1 MLATPSTARCSG
13 RPPRRPDTGETPVP
27 HCADTPGPHHPTP
40 LPRRPGFSL
49 LELMIA
55 IVIFGIG
62 MVMVAT
68 VFPVGLDLTRET
80 VQLDLSQ
87 AATDAAMATLIL
99 RVPGLDPSLD
109 GNASKTRLLTVT
121 DVAYTDLDASLV
133 GDELDVKPPF
143 QLNDSNW
150 IAESALWQGA
160 NPVWFTNRY
169 LRAFTEETGWAAE
182 LMGNNN
188 DTAVVP
194 GQNLPSGYGKLDS
207 YTSGDLD
214 AFLHDGALT
223 MIPPSFGVT
232 SPMPRIHLADQVYP
246 PVSPYMYDKDA
257 DIEPG
262 AGFAQKVDRPLA
274 EVVEDLASRRY
285 SWTALHCMTS
295 PDTQNRRIRAA
306 IVVTYR
312 GDLTARFAAQADEDP
327 DDAAENKPDVY
338 VPHFNLADDADR
350 KNVFLPQAVPA
361 SEEGNPNPWNKDA
374 LFPRPWLVMLRRI
387 DRAGG
392 EVLCSNEVAC
402 LLPAGSFFVIA
413 SRAGE
418 FSPLESFKVLKSS
431 FCPDDDSSG
440 RKRDRSLHKWTDWE
454 GDILQAKTDDPQWAT
469 LQIARGQGQPAEN
482 VLAWV
487 FPPAIERTGTAYRFQ
502 PRSPV
507 ISVAQREVPAR

>member
-1 MLATPSTARCSG
+1 
-13 RPPRRPDTGETPVP
+13 
-27 HCADTPGPHHPTP
+27 
-40 LPRRPGFSL
+40 
-49 LELMIA
+49 MIA

-99 RVPGLDPSLD
+99 RVPGLNPSLD

-143 QLNDSNW
+143 QLTDSNW

-160 NPVWFTNRY
+160 NPIWFTNRY

-194 GQNLPSGYGKLDS
+194 GQNLPSGYGKLAS

-223 MIPPSFGVT
+223 MIPPSFGVA
-232 SPMPRIHLADQVYP
+232 SPLPRIHLADQVYP
-246 PVSPYMYDKDA
+246 PVSPYLYRA
-257 DIEPG
+257 DVDSEPG

-295 PDTQNRRIRAA
+295 PDTQNRRLRAA

-312 GDLTARFAAQADEDP
+312 GDLTARYAAQDHPANKDKDDTYKALFDLQGAD
-327 DDAAENKPDVY
+327 AEE
-338 VPHFNLADDADR
+338 HTESL
-350 KNVFLPQAVPA
+350 FLPRAVPN
-361 SEEGNPNPWNKDA
+361 ENTNRWNADA

-402 LLPAGSFFVIA
+402 LLPTGSFFVIA
-413 SRAGE
+413 SRAGQ

>member
-1 MLATPSTARCSG
+1 
-13 RPPRRPDTGETPVP
+13 
-27 HCADTPGPHHPTP
+27 
-40 LPRRPGFSL
+40 
-49 LELMIA
+49 MIA

-99 RVPGLDPSLD
+99 RVPTLNEQLD
-109 GNASKTRLLTVT
+109 GDKSKTRLLTVT
-121 DVAYTDLDASLV
+121 DVAYTDLDAAWVSK
-133 GDELDVKPPF
+133 ELYVLPPF
-143 QLNDSNW
+143 RLTDANWTAGSWQAEDSD
-150 IAESALWQGA
+150 
-160 NPVWFTNRY
+160 WFTNRY

-194 GQNLPSGYGKLDS
+194 GQNLPSGYGKLASYLPSGYGKLAS

-223 MIPPSFGVT
+223 MIPPSFGVA
-232 SPMPRIHLADQVYP
+232 SPLPRIHLADQVYP
-246 PVSPYMYDKDA
+246 PVSPYLYRA
-257 DIEPG
+257 DVDSEPG

-295 PDTQNRRIRAA
+295 PDTQNRRLRAA

-312 GDLTARFAAQADEDP
+312 GDLTARFAAQDDRAINNDP
-327 DDAAENKPDVY
+327 DIYNI
-338 VPHFNLADDADR
+338 HFDLGEDNHIESLL
-350 KNVFLPQAVPA
+350 LPRAVPNN
-361 SEEGNPNPWNKDA
+361 EVHNDDPDGNPWIKDA

-402 LLPAGSFFVIA
+402 LLPTGSFFVIA
-413 SRAGE
+413 SRAGQ

-454 GDILQAKTDDPQWAT
+454 GDILQAKTDDTQWAT

>member
-1 MLATPSTARCSG
+1 
-13 RPPRRPDTGETPVP
+13 
-27 HCADTPGPHHPTP
+27 
-40 LPRRPGFSL
+40 
-49 LELMIA
+49 MIA

-99 RVPGLDPSLD
+99 RVPTLNKQLD
-109 GNASKTRLLTVT
+109 GDESKTRLLTVT
-121 DVAYTDLDASLV
+121 DVAYTDLDAAWVSK
-133 GDELDVKPPF
+133 ELDVLPPF
-143 QLNDSNW
+143 RLTDANWTAGSWQSEDSD
-150 IAESALWQGA
+150 
-160 NPVWFTNRY
+160 WFTNRY

-182 LMGNNN
+182 LMGNTN

-194 GQNLPSGYGKLDS
+194 GQNLPSNYQAVVSDAG
-207 YTSGDLD
+207 GDLD
-214 AFLHDGALT
+214 AFLHDRRGRLT
-223 MIPPSFGVT
+223 MIPPSFGVP
-232 SPMPRIHLADQVYP
+232 SPLPRIHLADQVYP

-257 DIEPG
+257 DSEPG

-312 GDLTARFAAQADEDP
+312 GDLTARYAAQADEDP
-327 DDAAENKPDVY
+327 VPAGNEPNVY

-350 KNVFLPQAVPA
+350 KNLFLPQAVPTN
-361 SEEGNPNPWNKDA
+361 ETDEVNPNPWNKDA

-413 SRAGE
+413 SRAGD
-418 FSPLESFKVLKSS
+418 FSPLESFKVLQSS
-431 FCPDDDSSG
+431 FSVPPSG
-440 RKRDRSLHKWTDWE
+440 ATHSWDPWPTVLNADV
-454 GDILQAKTDDPQWAT
+454 DDPQWAT

-487 FPPAIERTGTAYRFQ
+487 FPPAIERLPEGYRFQ